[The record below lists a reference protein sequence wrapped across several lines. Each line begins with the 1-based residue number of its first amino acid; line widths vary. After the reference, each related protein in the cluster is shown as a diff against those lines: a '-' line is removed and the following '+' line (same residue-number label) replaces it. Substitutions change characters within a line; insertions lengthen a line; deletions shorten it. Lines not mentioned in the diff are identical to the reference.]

1 MTRRWKGLVGRQY
14 AARWWGQ
21 PALDHGLKGDFTNKN
36 GQAGRPTMGKIWVKS
51 CGAWHVTSMFFPKT
65 RKFPEKSWAV
75 GRNPGL
81 NPPNHES
88 YWSFYPKTNQWRQGS
103 TYEYLNLEELERFI
117 KMGLAQSD
125 KRGNFCGSI
134 STSVLSHRHCVY
146 DPRYASFG
154 PAAHQVLIFLY
165 FAVGLKFREHPQIS
179 W

>member
-1 MTRRWKGLVGRQY
+1 MACDL
-14 AARWWGQ
+14 
-21 PALDHGLKGDFTNKN
+21 
-36 GQAGRPTMGKIWVKS
+36 
-51 CGAWHVTSMFFPKT
+51 HVFPKT

-125 KRGNFCGSI
+125 KCGNPCGSI